1 MPQVSPAKIKVPH
14 LHQVSLVVK
23 DLQQTME
30 NYWNILGIGPWD
42 IFDMRPPMYS
52 NLTYHG
58 KPGQFTAKAG
68 LAQVGTT
75 ELEVIEPVSGDSI
88 YSDFM
93 EEHGEGLHHVQF
105 LVDNAD
111 EMTQIMRKE
120 GFPTLQS
127 GHVNDGVFV
136 YYDTVDALKTIW
148 EVGQPP
154 KAMSPNYRYPEKET
168 EVSPAK
174 VKIKGI
180 NQVALVVKDLQKTME
195 NYWNILGIGPWEFI
209 HMRPPALSNR
219 TYHGKP
225 ARFTM
230 KYAHAMIGEM
240 DLEPVEPVSG
250 NSVYS
255 DFLAEHGEGLHHL
268 MLAADNVD
276 ELVQRMSDSF
286 PILMRGHINDGVFTY
301 YDTVDAL
308 KTIYETWQPGKTM
321 PTMNRY
327 PW

>member
-1 MPQVSPAKIKVPH
+1 MAQVGPAKIKVPH
-14 LHQVSLVVK
+14 LHQVALVVK
-23 DLQQTME
+23 DLQKTME

-42 IFDMRPPMYS
+42 VFDMRPPMFS

-58 KPGQFTAKAG
+58 KPGQFVVKVG

-75 ELEVIEPVSGDSI
+75 ELEVIEPVSGDNV

-93 EEHGEGLHHVQF
+93 LEHGEGLHHVQF
-105 LVDNAD
+105 IVDNAD
-111 EMTQIMRKE
+111 ETTQIMSEE
-120 GFPTLQS
+120 GFSVLQS

-148 EVGQPP
+148 EVWQSA

-174 VKIKGI
+174 VKVKGI
-180 NQVALVVKDLQKTME
+180 MQVALVVKDLQKTME
-195 NYWNILGIGPWEFI
+195 NYWNILGIGPWDFI
-209 HMRPPALSNR
+209 EIRPPALSNL

-225 ARFTM
+225 GQFTM
-230 KYAHAMIGEM
+230 KFGLAMVGKVQ
-240 DLEPVEPVSG
+240 LEPVEPVSG
-250 NSVYS
+250 NSIYS

-276 ELVQRMSDSF
+276 ELVQRMSESF
-286 PILMRGHINDGVFTY
+286 PILQSGHINDGVFTY

-308 KTIYETWQPGKTM
+308 KTIWEVWQPGKTM

-327 PW
+327 P